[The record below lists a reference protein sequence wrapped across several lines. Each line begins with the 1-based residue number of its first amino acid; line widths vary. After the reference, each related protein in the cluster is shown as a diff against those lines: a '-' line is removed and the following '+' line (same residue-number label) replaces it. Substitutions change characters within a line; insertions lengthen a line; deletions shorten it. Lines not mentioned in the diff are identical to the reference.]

1 MNGSWPLVASG
12 KNFDEMFA
20 LRLRQAPC
28 IRQPT
33 NVLRV
38 TSTIYSTQRNYAKRR
53 DSDNFTHIKPKKG
66 KHKPDEIL
74 VEHNNITDPS
84 LKFVP
89 HSSMPHG
96 AEYDKEEKNADAKMK
111 ASLTWFK
118 EQARSV
124 EARSSGRVS
133 PDALDS
139 VKVVLKPAA
148 EDEATIEVSLK
159 EIATVGVKHGNTLV
173 VTVFEEHV
181 RLPQSNVILKI
192 LSPFT
197 DAKSG

>member
-1 MNGSWPLVASG
+1 
-12 KNFDEMFA
+12 MFA

-28 IRQPT
+28 IRRSKTGLP
-33 NVLRV
+33 V
-38 TSTIYSTQRNYAKRR
+38 TSTFYLTQRNYAKKR
-53 DSDNFTHIKPKKG
+53 DSDNFSHLKPKKG

-89 HSSMPHG
+89 QSSMPHG
-96 AEYDKEEKNADAKMK
+96 AEYDKEEKSADAKMK
-111 ASLTWFK
+111 ASLNWLK

-124 EARSSGRVS
+124 EARSSGRLS
-133 PDALDS
+133 PDILDG
-139 VKVVLKPAA
+139 VKIVLEPSADDRSAPAEHA
-148 EDEATIEVSLK
+148 LK

-181 RLPQSNVILKI
+181 RLCGCP
-192 LSPFT
+192 
-197 DAKSG
+197 